1 MALNHKKVNGI
12 KKSPSD
18 HVKLKTS
25 PTNGEKKLPLST
37 RSSPRSPRR
46 PLTETLEVDVDLANS
61 KFNSVSPGRRCVSD
75 SRVNVTKKSDI
86 PPTSTR
92 KRKLDFDCDSK
103 ILTSKLYKTV
113 GKEGV
118 GRHGHMT
125 RLGGSGP
132 ELDANQN
139 IKEEHSE
146 GSQVFSSGNHFLAL
160 PTNSQYKSQHRIGRR
175 KAANS
180 FFSYSETTLSSP
192 WKISGPKSRTKSSGN
207 LADTPLPKNV
217 IDVDCSQ
224 GQGMNGEISSET
236 SSEQD
241 SVFEED
247 QNMQNGL
254 LPRPKATASCPQ
266 KKAGAGS
273 GNIAAPKRKVGR
285 PRKSESGTKPVIKSE
300 EEKPLQSVVPLNVP
314 RTRRLASLDAETK
327 VHLMFER
334 EAVPTVEVK
343 KSKTGRK
350 MSHGTT
356 AYSSQKSTSSSCEV
370 EMEDITDHSG
380 DDSSVTLS
388 QSSIPNIPTECN
400 IAGKVTCLNCGSET
414 PAIYVHPPPSGEN
427 GLGVS
432 PITSVTLPPNHLSLI
447 PPRCKEV
454 SSPLSDL
461 FNDPDSLMKALS
473 QLAERRRASVD
484 SAECDHLKTLFK
496 SRLTH
501 RLSRHSVSEGEM
513 ERISSTLANQLSSLI
528 NTQNTIPLS
537 PSMTATSNIAR
548 QKLIR
553 KIVKPAGLKPAKE
566 KLGRK
571 KSTNGWRGVGDP
583 VARPIVYLNESERE
597 LRYCYESIRRKED
610 VIKVRDCVLLRS
622 GSRKKDIPFVAKISA
637 IFEDPDTGE
646 IMISLL
652 WFYRP
657 EHTES
662 GRQPEHVEQELFACR
677 HWDVNNVACIEDKCY
692 VLPMSEYCRFQSE
705 LKREMEGTS
714 QGIPVVPELP
724 PESRLHEKAVFTDTA
739 PENVFVCRQVYDY
752 KQRRLLKNPLCKLT

>member
-75 SRVNVTKKSDI
+75 SRINVAKKSDI
-86 PPTSTR
+86 PPTSAR
-92 KRKLDFDCDSK
+92 KRKLEFDCDSK
-103 ILTSKLYKTV
+103 ILTSKFYKTA

-139 IKEEHSE
+139 IKEENHE
-146 GSQVFSSGNHFLAL
+146 GSQVFSSGNHFLTL

-207 LADTPLPKNV
+207 LADTPSPKN
-217 IDVDCSQ
+217 IINVDSSQ

-247 QNMQNGL
+247 QNTQNGL
-254 LPRPKATASCPQ
+254 LPRPKASGSCPQ
-266 KKAGAGS
+266 KKANAGS
-273 GNIAAPKRKVGR
+273 GIVAAPKRKVGR
-285 PRKSESGTKPVIKSE
+285 PRKSETGSKPVIKSE
-300 EEKPLQSVVPLNVP
+300 EEKPLPSVVPLNAP

-334 EAVPTVEVK
+334 EAVPTGEVK

-350 MSHGTT
+350 MSQCATG
-356 AYSSQKSTSSSCEV
+356 YSSQKSTSSCEV
-370 EMEDITDHSG
+370 EVEDITDHSG

-432 PITSVTLPPNHLSLI
+432 PLAPVTLPPNHLSLI
-447 PPRCKEV
+447 PSRCKGR

-501 RLSRHSVSEGEM
+501 RLSRHSVSEGEV

-528 NTQNTIPLS
+528 NTQSKYLT
-537 PSMTATSNIAR
+537 
-548 QKLIR
+548 KL
-553 KIVKPAGLKPAKE
+553 
-566 KLGRK
+566 
-571 KSTNGWRGVGDP
+571 
-583 VARPIVYLNESERE
+583 
-597 LRYCYESIRRKED
+597 
-610 VIKVRDCVLLRS
+610 
-622 GSRKKDIPFVAKISA
+622 
-637 IFEDPDTGE
+637 
-646 IMISLL
+646 
-652 WFYRP
+652 
-657 EHTES
+657 
-662 GRQPEHVEQELFACR
+662 
-677 HWDVNNVACIEDKCY
+677 
-692 VLPMSEYCRFQSE
+692 
-705 LKREMEGTS
+705 
-714 QGIPVVPELP
+714 
-724 PESRLHEKAVFTDTA
+724 
-739 PENVFVCRQVYDY
+739 
-752 KQRRLLKNPLCKLT
+752 